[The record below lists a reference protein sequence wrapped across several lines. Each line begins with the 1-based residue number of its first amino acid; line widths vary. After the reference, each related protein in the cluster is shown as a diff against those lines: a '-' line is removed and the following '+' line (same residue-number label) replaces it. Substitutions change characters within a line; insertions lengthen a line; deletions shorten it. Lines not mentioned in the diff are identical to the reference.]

1 MFTGIIQS
9 IGKVKGKQIKG
20 GDLQFIIDSQFNNMS
35 DVHLGDSIAMNG
47 VCLTVTQIEDKN
59 ISVDVSVETIS
70 ITDVATW
77 QETSLLNLEKSM
89 TLTDKMGGHMVS
101 GHVDGMAECV
111 SIDSSARSTIYQ
123 FKIPKKL
130 DKYIVKKG
138 SITLS
143 GVSLTVNEIEDCIL
157 SVNLIPHTL
166 EQTNL
171 GQLNIGDKVNVE
183 IDTIARYVEK
193 MLQNFQ
199 I

>member
-9 IGKVKGKQIKG
+9 IGKVISKQAKD
-20 GDLQFIIDSQFNNMS
+20 GDYQFIIDSQFNDMS

-47 VCLTVTQIEDKN
+47 VCLTVTQINGKE

-70 ITDVATW
+70 VTDVASW
-77 QETSLLNLEKSM
+77 QEASLLNLEKSM

-123 FKIPKKL
+123 FRIPEKL

-138 SITLS
+138 SVTLS

-171 GQLNIGDKVNVE
+171 EQLNIGDKVNVE

-193 MLQNFQ
+193 MLHNFQ
-199 I
+199 T

>member
-9 IGKVKGKQIKG
+9 IGKVKSKQIKG